1 MANIR
6 RNKHLH
12 GRGNKPLGVLGSVAA
27 PEPRWHLGPVAVDL
41 DARGQ
46 GIGTAMLEEICHSL
60 DEFRAASYL
69 ETDKWENVGF

>member
-1 MANIR
+1 MR
-6 RNKHLH
+6 FLCCT
-12 GRGNKPLGVLGSVAA
+12 GSAA
-27 PEPRWHLGPVAVDL
+27 VVRWPGGEYKAKQTLL